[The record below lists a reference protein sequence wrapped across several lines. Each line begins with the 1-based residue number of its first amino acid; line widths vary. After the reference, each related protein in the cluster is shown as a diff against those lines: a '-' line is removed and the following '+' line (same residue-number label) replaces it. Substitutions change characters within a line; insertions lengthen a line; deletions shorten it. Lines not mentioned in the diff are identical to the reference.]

1 MVLKYEKKGKIAVI
15 TLNRPEALNAFNG
28 DMLEKF
34 SRVLLDFRD
43 DEDAWVLIITGAGDK
58 AFSAGF
64 DLKEAVPK
72 TFPPMITRGLE
83 IFKPMI
89 AAVNGVALGGGLEVA
104 LACDFRIASENA
116 KLGVPE
122 TRWGLIPGWGGT
134 QRLPRIISST
144 KAAEMLLM
152 AKVIDA
158 KEAYEIGLVNKVVS
172 SSELMNA
179 AMDWATKICELGPL
193 AVRAAKKAIVKGSS
207 LPLEKGLR
215 LEEELFG
222 LLRETEDAKE
232 GPKSFAKKRKPEFKG
247 K

>member
-15 TLNRPEALNAFNG
+15 TLNRPEALNAFN
-28 DMLEKF
+28 DQMLEEF
-34 SRVLLDFRD
+34 SRALINFRD
-43 DEDAWVLIITGAGDK
+43 DEDAWVLLITGTGDK

-64 DLKEAVPK
+64 DLKGEVPK
-72 TFPPMITRGLE
+72 TFPPMITRGLQ
-83 IFKPMI
+83 IFKPVI

-104 LACDFRIASENA
+104 LACDLRIASENA

-122 TRWGLIPGWGGT
+122 TRWALMPGWGGT
-134 QRLPRIISST
+134 QRLPRLISPT

-152 AKVIDA
+152 AKIIDA

-172 SSELMNA
+172 LSELMNV

-193 AVRAAKKAIVKGSS
+193 AVRAAKKAMWEGLS
-207 LPLEKGLR
+207 LSLDDGLS

-222 LLRETEDAKE
+222 LLHNTADAKE
-232 GPKSFAKKRKPEFKG
+232 GTKAFVRKRKPYFRG